1 LKTLSN
7 PTSFEG
13 TCHASRFA
21 QKSRPEGENRV
32 RLSKANTIAHK
43 GEAPARLL
51 TALVFVLAFA
61 FQSFVAQT
69 HIHIPGAPNGLVSA
83 LTGVSGISHQAPDQ
97 APQDDAKCPICQV
110 ATAMGAAVKPV
121 AILFALPS
129 FITTAPVHDLTLP
142 ARAHPAHAW
151 TSRGPPAH

>member
-1 LKTLSN
+1 M
-7 PTSFEG
+7 
-13 TCHASRFA
+13 
-21 QKSRPEGENRV
+21 
-32 RLSKANTIAHK
+32 RLSKANTIAHR

-69 HIHIPGAPNGLVSA
+69 HIHIPGAPSGLVSA
-83 LTGVSGISHQAPDQ
+83 LTGVSGISHQTPDQ

-110 ATAMGAAVKPV
+110 ATAMGAAIRPV
-121 AILFALPS
+121 VLLLSVPT
-129 FITTAPVHDLTLP
+129 FITTVHAEDVKLP

-151 TSRGPPAH
+151 TSRGPPAR